1 MTKFSV
7 INAETEISVKW
18 FDSEAEAKE
27 YANFLSRKHHEK
39 FIVVTVEA

>member
-18 FDSEAEAKE
+18 FDSQEDAK
-27 YANFLSRKHHEK
+27 YAKFLTSKHNTK
-39 FIVVTVEA
+39 FIIVPVEA